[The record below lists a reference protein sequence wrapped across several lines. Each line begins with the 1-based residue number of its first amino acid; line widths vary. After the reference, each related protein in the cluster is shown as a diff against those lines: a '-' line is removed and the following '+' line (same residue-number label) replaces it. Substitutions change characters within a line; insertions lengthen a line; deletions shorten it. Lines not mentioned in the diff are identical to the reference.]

1 MAFHGAAR
9 RRLTE
14 LGATR
19 CHLSLTHAGGVAA
32 AVVILE

>member
-1 MAFHGAAR
+1 MTA
-9 RRLTE
+9 

-19 CHLSLTHAGGVAA
+19 CHVSLTHAGGVAA